1 MSSLPQPKRRRLD
14 VPSTLSKPFKPPLRK
29 PIATDPSPK
38 RAPQTPEIVRLASDE
53 ARFMSGSSE
62 AKTNPGSFLSSP
74 LTSPANHLRRPIP
87 RYSGLSTPTRSP
99 LGDPEVLALQ
109 RQQSVLRGRLAL
121 LRSELDAANQALRI
135 ESSTQDSE
143 LAALIIKWRHVS
155 QKAADEVFEGAQE
168 RVKRMGGMAAWR
180 EQSKRDTSRWD
191 FENENHEHEHEQEDE
206 DETEDEERPIYSE
219 DTDETPGVDGE
230 EEEFTMKYMLKMLNI
245 DPKTIDFDA
254 VVGKWNR

>member
-14 VPSTLSKPFKPPLRK
+14 EPSTLSKPFKPPLRK
-29 PIATDPSPK
+29 PIATGQPPK
-38 RAPQTPEIVRLASDE
+38 RAPQTPEVVPLASDE
-53 ARFMSGSSE
+53 ARFMSGSPES
-62 AKTNPGSFLSSP
+62 KTNPGSFLSSP
-74 LTSPANHLRRPIP
+74 FTSPANHLRRPIP
-87 RYSGLSTPTRSP
+87 RHSGLSTPTRSP

-191 FENENHEHEHEQEDE
+191 FENEDHEREHAD
-206 DETEDEERPIYSE
+206 EDEERPIYSE
-219 DTDETPGVDGE
+219 DTDETPGVYEQE
-230 EEEFTMKYMLKMLNI
+230 EASQLSPIRSYGWEVIFGA
-245 DPKTIDFDA
+245 DA
-254 VVGKWNR
+254 IGYRNSL